1 MQNKFNNFVEV
12 ERMLQFLDIQEVTT
26 KRQKKNGTR
35 EFKLPIK
42 DLYCSKGS
50 YIHVASFASGYV
62 RRTKAGG
69 YCPAWQLNKRIDSE
83 PQYYETDKEDWCG
96 RPLYRKYTTSTCK
109 LIPDEQDRI
118 AYLIS
123 FCLKNYYIGYAN
135 KVARS
140 SGEYI
145 PKWKYEDDL
154 KDVVRDFGAV
164 KGEITELQVV
174 ANGHRYNV
182 I

>member
-1 MQNKFNNFVEV
+1 MDNNN
-12 ERMLQFLDIQEVTT
+12 MNIKQTLQLLGIQEVTT

-35 EFKLPIK
+35 EFKLPVK
-42 DLYCSKGS
+42 CQYGGE
-50 YIHVASFASGYV
+50 IHVASFASGYV

-69 YCPAWQLNKRIDSE
+69 YAPAWQLNKRIDSE
-83 PQYYETDKEDWCG
+83 PEYFETDKKDWCG
-96 RPLYRKYTTSTCK
+96 RPLYRQFTTRTCK
-109 LIPDEQDRI
+109 LIPDEQDRLV
-118 AYLIS
+118 YLIS
-123 FCLKNYYIGYAN
+123 FCLKNYYINRAN